1 MDHSAV
7 PRLGDPFERHPVLF
21 GLRGALFLW
30 DALRTEF
37 ASAPLP
43 SSWLQ
48 LRSILIEAIQR
59 RIGRPLHAEATRL
72 RCTST
77 VRLRSRLSAGRVDL
91 T

>member
-7 PRLGDPFERHPVLF
+7 PRLGDLFERHPVQF

-59 RIGRPLHAEATRL
+59 RIGRPLHAEADSASVYIHEFDPGHG
-72 RCTST
+72 CPQAGST
-77 VRLRSRLSAGRVDL
+77 
-91 T
+91 